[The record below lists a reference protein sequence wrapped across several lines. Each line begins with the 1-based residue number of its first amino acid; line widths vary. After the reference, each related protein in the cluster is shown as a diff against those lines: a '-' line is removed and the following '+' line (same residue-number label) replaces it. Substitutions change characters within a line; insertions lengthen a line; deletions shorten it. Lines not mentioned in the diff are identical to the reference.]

1 MSTRKIPSS
10 ISGVKVVKILQFKG
24 FTSTGTGKGSHTNF
38 KKPGVQNVVT
48 VPMKPKLMKGTLI
61 NILKQAGI
69 SREEF
74 LKLLDEV

>member
-10 ISGVKVVKILQFKG
+10 ISGVKVVKILQLKG
-24 FTSTGTGKGSHTNF
+24 FTSTGTGKGSHANF
-38 KKPGVQNVVT
+38 KKPGVQKVVT

-74 LKLLDEV
+74 LYLLDEI